1 MTLHCPTVQARDF
14 LCAIRLF
21 SLLTKLLHSGS
32 YATMFP
38 ASVSFLTDDVNL
50 LYSLY
55 FGIFDFIFDSLYA
68 DAIEGAQARAV

>member
-1 MTLHCPTVQARDF
+1 
-14 LCAIRLF
+14 
-21 SLLTKLLHSGS
+21 
-32 YATMFP
+32 MFP